1 MKKSIIALAVAASV
15 AGYAQ
20 ADTTLYGSVRL
31 SVEAYQTSYQDD
43 GVDDYNN
50 TDVKNNSSRFG
61 IKGHEDLGNGLSAF
75 YTYEFGINADKG
87 SITDKDTNR
96 LSFVGLKHDK
106 WGAIALGAQ
115 WSPYYNTVGYNDIF
129 NGSFSYDE
137 TYYLGKFRLSD
148 VLAYVSPTWG
158 GVQAQVGVVFNGEKD
173 NTHDDA
179 GSDAGADAVNASVN
193 WSQGGW
199 FVGGTYLWA
208 KEGYAA
214 DSSAGSVDLYGATVG
229 YENDYFRLGLV
240 GEFLNTDEG
249 DEDPYSVNI
258 AGEYYLTDA
267 DTLRA
272 GVGMLDG
279 DQDGDDDDNSYIY
292 MVGYQHDFSKRTR
305 VWAEY
310 AYLDAG
316 DNFSDDDGQL
326 DDRNMISL
334 GIRTDF

>member
-31 SVEAYQTSYQDD
+31 SVEASQTSYQDS
-43 GVDDYNN
+43 GVDDYKN
-50 TDVKNNSSRFG
+50 TDVHNNSSRFG

-75 YTYEFGINADKG
+75 YTYEFGVNADKG
-87 SITDKDTNR
+87 SIGTGTTQR
-96 LSFVGLKHDK
+96 LSYVGLKSDSL
-106 WGAIALGAQ
+106 GAISLGAQ

-129 NGSFSYDE
+129 NGSFSYHE
-137 TYYLGKFRLSD
+137 SYYLGKFRLSD
-148 VLAYVSPTWG
+148 VVAYTTPNWG
-158 GVQAQVGVVFNGEKD
+158 GIQGQAAVVFNGE
-173 NTHDDA
+173 DD
-179 GSDAGADAVNASVN
+179 SSEAGADAVNVN
-193 WSQGGW
+193 INYSNNGIFAG
-199 FVGGTYLWA
+199 FTYLWA

-214 DSSAGSVDLYGATVG
+214 DASYGSVDLYGVAGG
-229 YENDYFRLGLV
+229 YENDYFRIGVV
-240 GEFLNTDEG
+240 GEFLNSDEG
-249 DEDPYSVNI
+249 DADPWSVNI

-272 GVGMLDG
+272 GVGMLNSDV
-279 DQDGDDDDNSYIY
+279 DDADDSYIY

-316 DNFSDDDGQL
+316 DNFSDDNGTL
-326 DDRNMISL
+326 DDKNMISL

>member
-31 SVEAYQTSYQDD
+31 SVEANQTSYQTD
-43 GVDDYNN
+43 GVDDYKN

-75 YTYEFGINADKG
+75 YTYEFGVAADKG
-87 SITDKDTNR
+87 SIQTGDTRR
-96 LSFVGLKHDK
+96 LSYVGLKHDS

-137 TYYLGKFRLSD
+137 TYYLGKFRLTD
-148 VLAYVSPTWG
+148 TVAYVSPTWA
-158 GVQAQVGVVFNGEKD
+158 GVQAQVGLVFNGEED
-173 NTHDDA
+173 STNTGT
-179 GSDAGADAVNASVN
+179 GSDAGVDAVNTSVN
-193 WSQGGW
+193 WTHGGW
-199 FVGGTYLWA
+199 FAGATYLWA

-214 DSSAGSVDLYGATVG
+214 DASFGSVDLYGAVVG
-229 YENDYFRLGLV
+229 YENDTFRLGLV
-240 GEFLNTDEG
+240 GEFMNTDTG
-249 DEDPYSVNI
+249 DQDPYSVNI

-272 GVGMLDG
+272 GVGMLDM
-279 DQDGDDDDNSYIY
+279 DQDGPDDDNSYIY
-292 MVGYQHDFSKRTR
+292 LVGYQHDFSKRTR

-316 DNFSDDDGQL
+316 DNFVDNQGQL
-326 DDRNMISL
+326 DDKNMISL